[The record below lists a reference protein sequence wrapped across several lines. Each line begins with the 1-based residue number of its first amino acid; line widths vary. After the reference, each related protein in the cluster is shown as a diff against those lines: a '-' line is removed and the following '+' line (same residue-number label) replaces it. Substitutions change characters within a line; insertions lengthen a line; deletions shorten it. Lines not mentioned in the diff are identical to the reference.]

1 LGSDYRTGGGHPL
14 RPHIYQSNMLGKI
27 ELLCVAKLDTFDGR
41 TYEAH
46 VRCLNRED
54 GKALVAI
61 MENRSSINGFEVKGY
76 QWKVTARIEEVPGED
91 GVQKEYVLS
100 SDIYISFRASD
111 DDDSTN
117 MTNLLWD
124 IDSVIR

>member
-1 LGSDYRTGGGHPL
+1 MITEPGDGSL
-14 RPHIYQSNMLGKI
+14 SVPHIWKSNMLGKI
-27 ELLCVAKLDTFDGR
+27 ELICVAKLDTFDGR

-46 VRCLNRED
+46 VRCLSRED
-54 GKALVAI
+54 GKALVAL
-61 MENRSSINGFEVKGY
+61 MEQRSPINGFEVKGY
-76 QWKVTARIEEVPGED
+76 QWKPVARIEEVPGED

-100 SDIYISFRASD
+100 SDIYISFKASD

-124 IDSVIR
+124 IDSVIK

>member
-1 LGSDYRTGGGHPL
+1 MKA
-14 RPHIYQSNMLGKI
+14 NI
-27 ELLCVAKLDTFDGR
+27 ELICVAKLDTFDGQ

-54 GKALVAI
+54 GRALIGI

-76 QWKVTARIEEVPGED
+76 NWKPAARIEEVMDDCGMH
-91 GVQKEYVLS
+91 KEYALS
-100 SDIYISFRASD
+100 TDLFISFRASD

-124 IDSVIR
+124 IDSVIK

>member
-1 LGSDYRTGGGHPL
+1 
-14 RPHIYQSNMLGKI
+14 M
-27 ELLCVAKLDTFDGR
+27 DTFDGR

-54 GKALVAI
+54 GKALVAL

-91 GVQKEYVLS
+91 GVQKEYVMS

>member
-1 LGSDYRTGGGHPL
+1 
-14 RPHIYQSNMLGKI
+14 
-27 ELLCVAKLDTFDGR
+27 
-41 TYEAH
+41 
-46 VRCLNRED
+46 
-54 GKALVAI
+54 

-76 QWKVTARIEEVPGED
+76 HWTLAARIEDVPGD
-91 GVQKEYVLS
+91 GGVQKEYVMSRDMFLT
-100 SDIYISFRASD
+100 FRASD

>member
-1 LGSDYRTGGGHPL
+1 
-14 RPHIYQSNMLGKI
+14 MLGKI
-27 ELLCVAKLDTFDGR
+27 ELLCVVKLDTFDHC

-46 VRCLNRED
+46 VRCANPED

-61 MENRSSINGFEVKGY
+61 MENRSSINGFEVRGY
-76 QWKVTARIEEVPGED
+76 HWTHAARIEEVMGD
-91 GVQKEYVLS
+91 GGVQKEYVLS
-100 SDIYISFRASD
+100 RDMFLTFRASD

-124 IDSVIR
+124 IDSVIK

>member
-1 LGSDYRTGGGHPL
+1 
-14 RPHIYQSNMLGKI
+14 
-27 ELLCVAKLDTFDGR
+27 
-41 TYEAH
+41 
-46 VRCLNRED
+46 
-54 GKALVAI
+54 

-76 QWKVTARIEEVPGED
+76 QWKPVARIEEVMGD
-91 GVQKEYVLS
+91 GGVQKEYVLS
-100 SDIYISFRASD
+100 SDIYISFKASD